1 MPFDQS
7 TQHLLSGLLT
17 DAGIGAGVG
26 AAGMGAAEALS
37 PEQEGHKKS
46 ILKSM
51 LLGGAM
57 GGLTGAGTRAFADT
71 VSPELQHDPRTML
84 ASLFENKQ
92 QVPAADKGILS
103 NLTTAAAGHP
113 ALAGLT
119 IGTLTGAGSAYGK
132 SGITKEMMGGGQV
145 SKKLQDYINTPRGLR
160 FGRFPTMH
168 PASHGLAAGIGT
180 YALSKFLNQNEVNKD
195 IYSKYNNANTLSEH
209 VNQGQ

>member
-1 MPFDQS
+1 MDQS

-71 VSPELQHDPRTML
+71 VSPDLQHDPRTML
-84 ASLFENKQ
+84 ASMFENKQ
-92 QVPAADKGILS
+92 APAPEEHSIIG
-103 NLTTAAAGHP
+103 NLGNAAAGHP
-113 ALAGLT
+113 AIAGLT
-119 IGTLTGAGSAYGK
+119 GGVLGGGLSAYRK
-132 SGITKEMMGGGQV
+132 SGINKEMVAGGQV
-145 SKKLQDYINTPRGLR
+145 PKSLQDYINTPRGLR
-160 FGRFPTMH
+160 LGRFPTMH
-168 PASHGLAAGIGT
+168 PASHGALAGVGT
-180 YALSKFLNQNEVNKD
+180 YAVSKLLNQNEVNKD
-195 IYSKYNNANTLSEH
+195 LYSKVNNPNALSEH
-209 VNQGQ
+209 LSQPQ